1 MTEEELKD
9 ICLCGETT
17 KVQFKEAPIPQKEL
31 AKEMVAFA
39 NSKGGVILFGVAD
52 KTGDIKGLSY
62 DEIQQASRELGNAA
76 NEQVKPA
83 IYIGTEVVR
92 VDGRHVL
99 VCSIAEGRNK
109 PYKNLQGEIWMKQG
123 ADKRRITEN
132 AEILGLFQDSGS
144 YQPEKEAEAGSS
156 VKDLEMAYVRE
167 YFENVYGKGIED
179 FDQPLD
185 RMLQSLSVLTDK
197 GEVTRVGMLF
207 FGKNPQQYEPSVVV
221 KAVAFAGND
230 IGDTSY
236 LDSRD
241 ITGTLPR
248 MFNEGLAFMKSYLHH
263 EQRGQNFNTVGIL
276 EIPEVVLE
284 ELLQNALVHF
294 DLLHHAAIRL
304 LIFDDRIEIVNP
316 GCLYGGLK
324 IDDIKLGVS
333 RQRNPLMAGFAAR
346 TMIYRGL
353 GSGIKR
359 VVRENVRIDF
369 DNEESANQFKVTV
382 WRTTQKNEITTQK
395 ADSTTQKNEITIQ
408 KNDLKDNNIILKDDF
423 TTQKDALKD
432 NDVIPKDDSTTQKDA
447 LKDKNTIL
455 KALEPTQAV
464 VLEYILHHP
473 QATREEISDASGISF
488 GTVKFTIGKLQ
499 QKGLLKRVGGRK
511 HGEWKVLLA

>member
-1 MTEEELKD
+1 MTQEEIKD
-9 ICLCGETT
+9 IALCGETST
-17 KVQFKEAPIPQKEL
+17 VQFKQEFTGQKEI
-31 AKEMVAFA
+31 AKEMIAFA
-39 NSKGGVILFGVAD
+39 NSHGGRILFGIKD
-52 KTGDIKGLSY
+52 KTGELVGLSY

-76 NEQVKPA
+76 NEQVKPT
-83 IYIGTEVVR
+83 IYIETEVVR
-92 VDGRHVL
+92 VDDKHVL
-99 VCSIAEGRNK
+99 VCSIAEGCNK
-109 PYKNLQGEIWMKQG
+109 PYKNLQGEIWVKQG
-123 ADKRRITEN
+123 SDKRRITEN

-144 YQPEKEAEAGSS
+144 YQPEKDAEAGTSI
-156 VKDLEMAYVRE
+156 KDLEMAYIRE
-167 YFENVYGKGIED
+167 YFENVYGKEIED

-185 RMLQSLSVLTDK
+185 RMLQSLSVLTGK

-230 IGDTSY
+230 IGDTNY

-248 MFNEGLAFMKSYLHH
+248 MFKDSMAFMKSYLHH
-263 EQRGQNFNTVGIL
+263 EQKGQNFNSVGIL
-276 EIPEVVLE
+276 EISEVVLE
-284 ELLQNALVHF
+284 ELLQNSLVHF

-333 RQRNPLMAGFAAR
+333 RQRNPLMAGFAAK

-359 VVRENVRIDF
+359 VIRENVRIDF

-382 WRTTQKNEITTQK
+382 WRTLQKNEGTAQVDLSGKITDKETDKDVLSGKSTQKTADSTQKSTQKIADSTQKTADSTQKTADSTQKNTGSTQK
-395 ADSTTQKNEITIQ
+395 RIVDAIKENPYISRREIAEKVGITEDGVKKQLANMKRTGVIERIGADKGGYWS
-408 KNDLKDNNIILKDDF
+408 
-423 TTQKDALKD
+423 
-432 NDVIPKDDSTTQKDA
+432 
-447 LKDKNTIL
+447 
-455 KALEPTQAV
+455 V
-464 VLEYILHHP
+464 VNPLI
-473 QATREEISDASGISF
+473 
-488 GTVKFTIGKLQ
+488 
-499 QKGLLKRVGGRK
+499 
-511 HGEWKVLLA
+511 